1 MLLTGLF
8 RKARKSLMTKDTDMG
23 AFRDTLNELVS
34 KKDTLSDDEIA
45 EKVESLKS
53 MTADLPDDESKE
65 KLSRFLEDFK
75 SVKEQDAE
83 VAQKAADDVA
93 SMFESLDTKAMQD
106 TPDAPGAEE
115 VVTDPD
121 PAEAETETETT
132 EETVETEESEDTA
145 SDEKEDTEDADPK
158 SNAEYT
164 LEEIYQF
171 IKKRMAEDAEGDT
184 EEVEET
190 TETEETEGEPED
202 GAAEPESLGSY
213 MAKNMKDDVDHL
225 KGVKDNA
232 PQIPVTFGKSNAH
245 ATLASMFA
253 QIKGGK

>member
-115 VVTDPD
+115 VVTDPE
-121 PAEAETETETT
+121 PAAEETETT
-132 EETVETEESEDTA
+132 EETEETEESEDSAPET
-145 SDEKEDTEDADPK
+145 EETEDDDESK

-171 IKKRMAEDAEGDT
+171 IKKRMAEDADGGS

-232 PQIPVTFGKSNAH
+232 PQIPVTFGKSNARG
-245 ATLASMFA
+245 TLASMFE

>member
-34 KKDTLSDDEIA
+34 KKDTLSDDEIT

-106 TPDAPGAEE
+106 TPDAPGAEG
-115 VVTDPD
+115 VVTDPE
-121 PAEAETETETT
+121 PATEETETT
-132 EETVETEESEDTA
+132 EETEETEESEDSAPKT
-145 SDEKEDTEDADPK
+145 EETEDDDPK

-171 IKKRMAEDAEGDT
+171 IKKRMAEDADGGS

-202 GAAEPESLGSY
+202 GAAEPESLGAY

-232 PQIPVTFGKSNAH
+232 PQIPVTFGKSNARG
-245 ATLASMFA
+245 TLASMFE